1 MKKFIQNNYDNNR
14 SALGTDPELNLW
26 GPNLTSAQPPMESR
40 GKNHWSVGQRDEVH
54 LKLTTFSYFKK
65 LISFF
70 LNRIHLEN
78 LDYMMIAGARLCQH
92 LIRVWGT
99 VTIFTYS
106 YSRHRLYQGRHFS
119 FFHRERNPQI
129 SRFLGFFIFPAKLL
143 DLPPKISNDVVSH

>member
-1 MKKFIQNNYDNNR
+1 MGSKFNECVAPNGVQGQKPLVSGSEGR
-14 SALGTDPELNLW
+14 SPPEAKDIFLFQKTN
-26 GPNLTSAQPPMESR
+26 
-40 GKNHWSVGQRDEVH
+40 
-54 LKLTTFSYFKK
+54 F
-65 LISFF
+65 FF
-70 LNRIHLEN
+70 LNRINLEN